1 MKRTIGWS
9 FRFLRFNPQHTHIHT
24 HKHIHTHT
32 HACIHIYIH
41 TYIHTH
47 IHTCTHTCTHWQEQ
61 HNDDAKNRPCGALP
75 RFWTLEGTRIIV
87 SQSITPFSL
96 PICTI
101 TMQYAAIQHSKKLRS
116 DESEPSHLYETD
128 VSANVSLKNET
139 ALQYVSGSTYW
150 DEACM

>member
-9 FRFLRFNPQHTHIHT
+9 FRFLRFNPQHTHVHT
-24 HKHIHTHT
+24 HKHTHT
-32 HACIHIYIH
+32 HMHAYTFIYIH
-41 TYIHTH
+41 TYIRAH
-47 IHTCTHTCTHWQEQ
+47 IHAHIDSSNTTTTLKTDRAEHCHGSE
-61 HNDDAKNRPCGALP
+61 P
-75 RFWTLEGTRIIV
+75 LEGTRIIV
-87 SQSITPFSL
+87 SQSITSFSL

-139 ALQYVSGSTYW
+139 TLQYVSGSTYW